1 MIMKK
6 FVTPIK
12 KPLLTE
18 KSIKVGKKALLVT
31 SVLAVALLCSG

>member
-1 MIMKK
+1 MRS

-18 KSIKVGKKALLVT
+18 KTIKRTKKALLIT
-31 SVLAVALLCSG
+31 GVLAVALLCSG